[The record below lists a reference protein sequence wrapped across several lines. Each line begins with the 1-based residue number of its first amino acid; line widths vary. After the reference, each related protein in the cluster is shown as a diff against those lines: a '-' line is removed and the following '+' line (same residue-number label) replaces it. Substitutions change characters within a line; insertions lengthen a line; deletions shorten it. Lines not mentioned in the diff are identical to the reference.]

1 MKLKFFCTQFVLVSV
16 LLATSSALNV
26 RAEQAPPF
34 MPVTSVKRLS
44 QGWSQWESD
53 WFHSIT
59 QGSKFMP
66 YAFYVALEQAGN
78 QEPLNSAENLEKF
91 RCIPQPATASN
102 PDHLPIGFVADPCQ
116 SLPRELLK
124 DTRSIGFT
132 CAACHTAQIN
142 YNGKGLLI
150 DGGPTL
156 ADMDALLVA
165 IKDAVVATASNS
177 EKFSRFA
184 KKVLGDEDSATK
196 RTLLKAQL
204 RLTAAG
210 QRNYVAMNETAV
222 PYGFARMDAFGR
234 IFNNA
239 LVAVRSNDRIEPWA
253 PVSYP
258 FLWNTVQA
266 DTVQWTGNATNGL
279 IGSLGRN
286 VGEVVGV
293 FGEIDTNEKP
303 LPHGYASSLNFKN
316 LKRIEK
322 SLHGLK
328 SPSWP
333 EDVLGKLDSQKVKA
347 GAEIFK
353 RLRCDHCH
361 PKINFFSWLPFVDS
375 FKSHLTRLDDTPE
388 EEGVH
393 TDPTAAALIRDS
405 RANSGALSGQR
416 KLFSVL
422 EKYSKTE
429 PVSVITE
436 DTVLRTLIGDV
447 ENKKLPSVS
456 AGKVL
461 LLGNGLNEYGDLD
474 ELMPMTA
481 ERKVNEDA
489 NTKIQL
495 VYRARPLD
503 GIWATGP
510 FLHNGSVPTLFDLL
524 LPEAKRPVT
533 FAMGNREF
541 DPVKVGAVTTPTS
554 ETHIFNTRLKGNSN
568 KGHNYGTSELTDDE
582 RLQLVEYLKS
592 L

>member
-1 MKLKFFCTQFVLVSV
+1 
-16 LLATSSALNV
+16 
-26 RAEQAPPF
+26 

-44 QGWSQWESD
+44 QGWSQGESE

-78 QEPLNSAENLEKF
+78 QKPLNSAENLEKF
-91 RCIPQPATASN
+91 RCIPQPATAAN
-102 PDHLPIGFVADPCQ
+102 PDGLPIGFVADPSP
-116 SLPRELLK
+116 SLPKGLGK
-124 DTRSIGFT
+124 DTRSMGFT
-132 CAACHTAQIN
+132 CAACHTSQIN

-156 ADMDALLVA
+156 ADMGALIDA
-165 IKDAVVATASNS
+165 IKDSVVATASDS

-184 KKVLGDEDSATK
+184 KKVLGDEDNAAK
-196 RTLLKAQL
+196 RTLLKAAL
-204 RLTAAG
+204 RGTAAD
-210 QRNYVAMNETAV
+210 QMRYAAMNRTAV

-239 LVAVRSNDRIEPWA
+239 LVAVRSSDRIEPCA

-258 FLWNTVQA
+258 FLWTTVKS
-266 DTVQWTGNATNGL
+266 DVVQWTGNAPNGL

-293 FGEIDTNEKP
+293 FGDIDTSPKP
-303 LPHGYASSLNFKN
+303 LPHGYASSLNFRN

-328 SPSWP
+328 APGWP
-333 EDVLGKLDSQKVKA
+333 EDVLGKLDSTKVKA
-347 GAEIFK
+347 GAAIFK
-353 RLRCDHCH
+353 NLRCDHCH
-361 PKINFFSWLPFVDS
+361 PKINSFSWLPFVPT
-375 FKSHLTRLDDTPE
+375 FKSHLTRLEDTKE

-405 RANSGALSGQR
+405 RANSGTLSGQR
-416 KLFSVL
+416 KLFTFT
-422 EKYSKTE
+422 EKYAKTE
-429 PVSVITE
+429 PLKVIVD
-436 DTVLRTLIGDV
+436 DTVLRTLFGDV
-447 ENKKLPSVS
+447 ERRKLPNNT
-456 AGKVL
+456 GKVL
-461 LLGNGLNEYGDLD
+461 LLGNGLNEVADLND
-474 ELMPMTA
+474 LMPMTA
-481 ERKVNEDA
+481 QMEAYEDL
-489 NTKIQL
+489 NQKIPL
-495 VYRARPLD
+495 VYRARSLD

-510 FLHNGSVPTLFDLL
+510 FLHNGSVPTLYDLF
-524 LPEAKRPVT
+524 LPESRRPTT

-541 DPVKVGAVTTPTS
+541 DPVKVGAVTTPNA
-554 ETHIFNTRLKGNSN
+554 ETLTFDTRLKGNSN
-568 KGHNYGTSELTDDE
+568 KGHNYGTSQLNDDE